1 MSKEEIKIKLHS
13 LVKITNN
20 GDSVSTER
28 MFDVEADFIIK
39 LIEIEKR
46 KYVVDELYKLLKLTI
61 PRSIIEGDIS
71 SRISELEQEII
82 KLETELK

>member
-20 GDSVSTER
+20 GDSVSIER

-46 KYVVDELYKLLKLTI
+46 KYAIDELKQMLTAKVSFTI
-61 PRSIIEGDIS
+61 CEDYILN
-71 SRISELEQEII
+71 RISELEQQINS
-82 KLETELK
+82 LENELK

>member
-20 GDSVSTER
+20 GDSVSIER
-28 MFDVEADFIIK
+28 MFDVEADFILK

-46 KYVVDELYKLLKLTI
+46 KYALNALKKIKNNPFESLGTKQ
-61 PRSIIEGDIS
+61 SIEDKTHQ
-71 SRISELEQEII
+71 LEQEINQ
-82 KLETELK
+82 LETELK